1 LSQARHVG
9 KVVLTVPAA
18 LDAGGTVLVTGGTGG
33 LGALVARHLVETH
46 GVSRLLLVS
55 RRGME
60 ADGTVQLV
68 AELEEL
74 GAGVEVAAV
83 DVADR
88 AGMER
93 LLAGRELCAVVHAA
107 GVLDDGVV
115 SSLTAERVSRVLR
128 PKVDA
133 VVHLDELTRHMDLSA
148 FVMFSSV
155 MGTVGGAGQA
165 NYSAANAFLDA
176 FAGVR
181 RSAGLPAVALA
192 WGPWAPGAGMTAEL
206 SDADLRRMARG
217 GMRPLAP
224 EKGLALLD
232 AALARGSATERASVL
247 PIDLDLAGLRG
258 RGSEEVPA
266 LLRALVRGRARRR
279 VEAGVGGTRQDLRAR
294 LAAAVAADQDR
305 IVGDLVQGAAAGVLG
320 HASSADIGTEHT
332 FKELGFDSLTSVELR
347 NRVNAATGLRLP
359 ATLIF
364 DHPTPAALI
373 RHIKSELV
381 GEGES
386 VADGLPL
393 VPSVVGEDPIVIVGM
408 ACRFPGGV
416 GSPED
421 LWRLVS
427 EGGDAIGGFPTDRG
441 WDLEGLYDPE
451 PGTPGRVYV
460 RDGGFLYEA
469 AEFDSGLFGISP
481 REALAMDPQQRLL
494 LETSWEVL
502 ERSGIDPATLRGSRT
517 GVFAGAMAQDYGSAF
532 RGTSEGADG
541 YLLTGNTGSVVSG
554 RIAYTF
560 GFEGPAVTVDTAC
573 SSSLVA
579 LHLAAQALRSGECDL
594 ALAGGVTVMSTPD
607 TFVEFSQQ
615 RGLAVD
621 GRCKAFGDGAD
632 GTAWAEGVGLLVVER
647 LSDARRHGH
656 EVLAVVAG
664 SAVNQDGAS
673 NGLTA
678 PNGPSQQRV
687 IRQALAG
694 AGLSPAD
701 VDAVEAHGTGT
712 PLGDPIEAQ
721 ALLATYGQDRERPL
735 WLGSLKSNVGHAQ
748 AAAGVGGVIK
758 MVMGMRHGV
767 LPRTLHADEPSSH
780 VDWSAGDVRL
790 LSENM
795 AWEQTSLDRP
805 RRAGVSSFGISGTN
819 AHVIL
824 EQAPVDEPVEV
835 SAEAPLVGHDVAV
848 GVVPWVL
855 SAAGDGLA
863 AQAGRLAEF
872 VAGRPELGLGEV
884 ALSLA
889 TTRAVLD
896 DRAVVLAAG
905 RDELLEGLRAL
916 AEGRDASGVVRNTVQ
931 SGGRLAVVFA
941 GQGAQRVGMG
951 RELYATY
958 PVFAEAFDA
967 VDAELPFSLKSVV
980 LDEDADADRLNRT
993 EFAQP
998 ALFALEVALFRLL
1011 ESWGVRPDVLA
1022 GHSIGE
1028 IAAAHVAG
1036 VWSLSDACRLV
1047 EARGRLM
1054 QALPEGGAMVALQA
1068 GEDEVRPLLD
1078 AARVGVAAVNGPR
1091 SVVVSGEVDAVE
1103 EVAAHFRSLDCKVTA
1118 LRVSHAF
1125 HSPLMEPMLAE
1136 FRAVAEQLTYG
1147 QAAFPVV
1154 STVTGEL
1161 VTAAELTDPE
1171 YWVRHVRQTVRF
1183 ADAVRALAGQGVTRF
1198 VEAGPDGT
1206 LTALAQGCLDQ
1217 DDHTS
1222 LLVPSLRKDRPEVT
1236 SLLAAAA
1243 ELFTRGAALS
1253 WAAVFGGAHAAGAVS
1268 VDLPT
1273 YAFQRRRFWPGVTS
1287 RHTGDL
1293 GLVGLGAAGHPLLG
1307 AAVQLAGGDGVLLTG
1322 RLSAGS
1328 VGWLADHVVG
1338 GAVVFPGTGLLEL
1351 GLRAGEEVGC
1361 DRVEDLTIVAPLVV
1375 PDRGGVRVQV
1385 RVGVEDEAGR
1395 RLLEI
1400 HSRDDAAPDSEVWTL
1415 HATGALAA
1423 DTGTRPVDG
1432 FDFGVWPP
1440 RGAVAE
1446 SVEGAYERFAGLGL
1460 SYGPVFRGLRSVWR
1474 RGGEVF
1480 AEVALPEGVS
1490 GGGFAV
1496 HPALLD
1502 AALHGVMFTSVI
1514 GEGGARLPFEWSG
1527 VSLWGSGAGVLRV
1540 RLTVLGEGV
1549 VALEVADGS
1558 GGPVA
1563 SVKSLTLRE
1572 VPGDLRAIGGAGGV
1586 EHLYQTDWIPA
1597 PAVAAADDLGRVQ
1610 TVSGNRAHLQD
1621 LSKEL
1626 TGVAVQPGTEVLLQV
1641 RRPEGHAD
1649 EAAAHDLTAS
1659 VLSRV
1664 QEWLAHEQFD
1674 GSRLVF
1680 VTQGAVSFDDTPAD
1694 PVLAAVWGLVRAA
1707 RAENPERFGL
1717 LDLDDAAESWSAL
1730 SGALGEGEPEA
1741 ALRNGTVFVPRLG
1754 RAGLDRAL
1762 PVPVGESSW
1771 RLDIVEKGT
1780 LEGLALCPVE
1790 RRELGV
1796 GEVRIGV
1803 RA

>member
-1 LSQARHVG
+1 YA
-9 KVVLTVPAA
+9 
-18 LDAGGTVLVTGGTGG
+18 
-33 LGALVARHLVETH
+33 
-46 GVSRLLLVS
+46 
-55 RRGME
+55 
-60 ADGTVQLV
+60 
-68 AELEEL
+68 
-74 GAGVEVAAV
+74 
-83 DVADR
+83 
-88 AGMER
+88 
-93 LLAGRELCAVVHAA
+93 
-107 GVLDDGVV
+107 
-115 SSLTAERVSRVLR
+115 
-128 PKVDA
+128 
-133 VVHLDELTRHMDLSA
+133 
-148 FVMFSSV
+148 
-155 MGTVGGAGQA
+155 
-165 NYSAANAFLDA
+165 AANAFLDA

-206 SDADLRRMARG
+206 SEADLRRMARG

-224 EKGLALLD
+224 ETGLALLD

-247 PIDLDLAGLRG
+247 PVDLDLAGLRG

-266 LLRALVRGRARRR
+266 LLRVLVRGRARRKAD
-279 VEAGVGGTRQDLRAR
+279 VGVGGTRQDLRAR

-320 HASSADIGTEHT
+320 YASGADIEAEQP
-332 FKELGFDSLTSVELR
+332 FKALGFDSLTSVELR
-347 NRVNAATGLRLP
+347 NRVNAATGLHLP
-359 ATLIF
+359 ATLVF
-364 DHPTPAALI
+364 DYPTPSALA
-373 RHIKSELV
+373 RHLLTELV
-381 GEGES
+381 GGEEL
-386 VADGLPL
+386 AATGLPL
-393 VPSVVGEDPIVIVGM
+393 VPSVIGEDPIVIVGM

-451 PGTPGRVYV
+451 PGRVGHSYV
-460 RDGGFLYEA
+460 RQGGFLYDA

-502 ERSGIDPATLRGSRT
+502 ERAGIDPAALRGSRT
-517 GVFAGAMAQDYGSAF
+517 GVFAGAMPQDYGSAM
-532 RGTSEGADG
+532 RAGEHDSDG
-541 YLLTGNTGSVVSG
+541 YLLTGSTGSVVSG

-579 LHLAAQALRSGECDL
+579 LHLAAQALRSGECDV
-594 ALAGGVTVMSTPD
+594 ALAGGVTVMSGPEM
-607 TFVEFSQQ
+607 FVEFSRQ
-615 RGLAVD
+615 RGLATD

-790 LSENM
+790 LAENTP
-795 AWEQTSLDRP
+795 WEQTSLDRP

-824 EQAPVDEPVEV
+824 EQAPVDEPVVV
-835 SAEAPLVGHDVAV
+835 SAEAPLGEGTAAAGAGV

-872 VAGRPELGLGEV
+872 VAGRPELGAGEV

-931 SGGRLAVVFA
+931 SGGRLAVLFA

-958 PVFAEAFDA
+958 PVFTEAFDA
-967 VDAELPFSLKSVV
+967 VDAELAFSLKSVV
-980 LDEDADADRLNRT
+980 FDEDADADRLNRT

-1047 EARGRLM
+1047 VARGRLM

-1078 AARVGVAAVNGPR
+1078 DLVGIAAVNGAEA
-1091 SVVVSGEVDAVE
+1091 VVVAGAEDAVE
-1103 EVAAHFRSLDCKVTA
+1103 RIAAHFRGLDRRTTR

-1136 FRAVAEQLTYG
+1136 FRKVAEGLVYEQPKL
-1147 QAAFPVV
+1147 PLV
-1154 STVTGEL
+1154 STVTGA
-1161 VTAAELTDPE
+1161 VVASDELTDPD

-1183 ADAVRALAGQGVTRF
+1183 ADAVRALAEQGVTRF

-1206 LTALAQGCLDQ
+1206 LTSLAQACLDE
-1217 DDHTS
+1217 DGTS
-1222 LLVPSLRKDRPEVT
+1222 LLVPSLRKDRSE
-1236 SLLAAAA
+1236 
-1243 ELFTRGAALS
+1243 
-1253 WAAVFGGAHAAGAVS
+1253 AVS
-1268 VDLPT
+1268 VLSAMAGLFTSGTDFDWRTVLPSADGARPIELPT
-1273 YAFQRRRFWPGVTS
+1273 YAFQRRRFWPGVSS

-1293 GLVGLGAAGHPLLG
+1293 GGVGLGAAGHPLLG
-1307 AAVQLAGGDGVLLTG
+1307 AAVELAGGDGVVLTG

-1361 DRVEDLTIVAPLVV
+1361 DRVEDLTVVAPLVV
-1375 PDRGGVRVQV
+1375 PDQGRVRVQV
-1385 RVGVEDEAGR
+1385 RVGAEDETGR
-1395 RLLEI
+1395 RSLEI
-1400 HSRDDAAPDSEVWTL
+1400 HSRPDDTIDAAWTL
-1415 HATGALAA
+1415 HAAGALTARA
-1423 DTGTRPVDG
+1423 EALPADG

-1446 SVEGAYERFAGLGL
+1446 SVEGVYERFAGLGL
-1460 SYGPVFRGLRSVWR
+1460 SYGPVFRGLRGVWR

-1490 GGGFAV
+1490 GGGFGV

-1502 AALHGVMFTSVI
+1502 AALHGVMFTSVF
-1514 GEGGARLPFEWSG
+1514 GEGGVRLPFGWSG

-1540 RLTVLGEGV
+1540 RLMVLGEGV
-1549 VALEVADGS
+1549 VGLEVADGS
-1558 GGPVA
+1558 GGAVA
-1563 SVKSLTLRE
+1563 SVESLTLRE
-1572 VPGDLRAIGGAGGV
+1572 VSGGLGAVGGAGGV
-1586 EHLYQTDWIPA
+1586 EHLYRTDWVRLA
-1597 PAVAAADDLGRVQ
+1597 AGAAAGAGAGAGGDAVAGVEGSVLAGVLPGVGEV
-1610 TVSGNRAHLQD
+1610 VSGDVLVRVERGAGGVVDEVH
-1621 LSKEL
+1621 SV
-1626 TGVAVQPGTEVLLQV
+1626 TGCVVGLL
-1641 RRPEGHAD
+1641 RD
-1649 EAAAHDLTAS
+1649 
-1659 VLSRV
+1659 
-1664 QEWLAHEQFD
+1664 WLVEERFA
-1674 GSRLVF
+1674 GSRLVV
-1680 VTQGAVSFDDTPAD
+1680 VTRDAVAVDGSVAD
-1694 PVLAAVWGLVRAA
+1694 PVLGAVWGLVRAA

-1717 LDLDDAAESWSAL
+1717 LDVDDAAESWSAV
-1730 SGALGEGEPEA
+1730 SGALSTGEPELA
-1741 ALRNGTVFVPRLG
+1741 VRGGAVSVPRLA
-1754 RAGLDRAL
+1754 RASDSAAL
-1762 PVPVGESSW
+1762 PVPVGVSSW
-1771 RLDIVEKGT
+1771 RLDI
-1780 LEGLALCPVE
+1780 
-1790 RRELGV
+1790 
-1796 GEVRIGV
+1796 
-1803 RA
+1803 